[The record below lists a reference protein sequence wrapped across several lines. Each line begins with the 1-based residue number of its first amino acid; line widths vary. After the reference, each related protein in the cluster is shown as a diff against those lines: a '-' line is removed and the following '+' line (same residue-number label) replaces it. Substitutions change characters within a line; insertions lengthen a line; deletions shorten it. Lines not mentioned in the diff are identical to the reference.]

1 MKKSFCRVLAV
12 VLSCIMPAAVMG
24 GAGSAV
30 LIGMVRNNQNQPV
43 SGLKVIAKVSSGQVV
58 SEGTTDG
65 LGRYAVQNLPA
76 GRYQLTLDPANSP
89 YKGQTVVSA
98 VGTEGLTVNWLVS
111 ESAPAL
117 AMATPGTTPGT
128 TPGPGTKD
136 DDKKGLFGLSPMATG
151 GVIFLGG
158 SGLIAGILCG
168 TNVLCAG
175 GPSGGV
181 ATSASQ

>member
-1 MKKSFCRVLAV
+1 MKKSFCRVFAI
-12 VLSCIMPAAVMG
+12 VLSCIIPAAVMG
-24 GAGSAV
+24 DAGSAA

-43 SGLKVIAKVSSGQVV
+43 SGLKIVAKVSSGQIV

-65 LGRYAVQNLPA
+65 LGRYAVLNLRA

-117 AMATPGTTPGT
+117 AMATPGTTPGA
-128 TPGPGTKD
+128 TPGSGTKD
-136 DDKKGLFGLSPMATG
+136 DDKKGLFGLGPMATG
-151 GVIFLGG
+151 GVLFVGG
-158 SGLIAGILCG
+158 AGIITGIFCA
-168 TNVLCAG
+168 THVLCNN
-175 GPSGGV
+175 GGV
-181 ATSASQ
+181 SSGSR